1 MYPCHLSIPA
11 LRLQLIRYD
20 SKRIDDEQNE
30 PKFDGMEG
38 KEVERKF

>member
-1 MYPCHLSIPA
+1 MYPCHLPIPA
-11 LRLQLIRYD
+11 LRLRLTRYD
-20 SKRIDDEQNE
+20 RNELTMNNE